1 MYYIEPYHT
10 SLSAHLHGVCYAQ
23 YGRSS
28 PFLLFIYS
36 ALSFWLCCP
45 SHTCCCGKCEKDD
58 MKCPGKE
65 YQSTNVLYMS
75 TARTCIWDWMQ
86 PLCSAWYLPRS
97 LIHWSKAV
105 ALLPHFVIAQNRLR
119 CADSMKPSVRQA
131 HFVECL
137 SPLQQQTTLCLAM

>member
-28 PFLLFIYS
+28 PFLLFVYS

-65 YQSTNVLYMS
+65 YQSTNVL
-75 TARTCIWDWMQ
+75 TC
-86 PLCSAWYLPRS
+86 PLHALAYEIECN
-97 LIHWSKAV
+97 HCAV
-105 ALLPHFVIAQNRLR
+105 HGTYRDLSF
-119 CADSMKPSVRQA
+119 ADQKQL
-131 HFVECL
+131 HCCH
-137 SPLQQQTTLCLAM
+137 TL